1 MKTKVLLRGPSLS
14 CSGYGTHFRQ
24 LCRWILDRE
33 DIWNLDINFQVLPW
47 GQTPWMINPEFE
59 NGLIGKII
67 QRTKEPTGKYDV
79 SIQVQLPS
87 EWDSSLANYNIGITA
102 SVETDRAHPEWVVAC
117 NKMNGVVFP
126 SEHSRKSITNVGKIS
141 VANFVVPEAYGDAYV
156 KDPMT
161 LPDLGLSFDTTF
173 NFLIVGQLTG
183 TSPDAE
189 RKNILNALKW
199 ICETFPND
207 KEVGIIL
214 KTNLGKHTNIDRH
227 NVLNILSQISREV
240 RPGLFPKFHL
250 VHGMM
255 TDEEMASLYRH
266 PSVKAF
272 VAPTRGEGFGLPIL
286 EAAVCGL
293 PMISTGWS
301 GHTEFLSQGKTIVVD
316 YDLIAVPPT
325 RVDGRIFVE
334 GARWARPN
342 EADFKKKIKKFK
354 DSSSIP
360 KEWARA
366 LQGSLIETHSQRAIE
381 KKYDDLFEGI
391 FKR

>member
-156 KDPMT
+156 KDPAT
-161 LPDLGLSFDTTF
+161 LPDLGLSLDTTF

-316 YDLIAVPPT
+316 YDLIDVPPT

-366 LQGSLIETHSQRAIE
+366 LQGSLI
-381 KKYDDLFEGI
+381 
-391 FKR
+391 

>member
-1 MKTKVLLRGPSLS
+1 MKTRILMRGPFLS
-14 CSGYGTHFRQ
+14 SSGYGVHCRQ
-24 LCRWILDRE
+24 IARWIIDRE
-33 DIWNLDINFQVLPW
+33 KDWDLDVSFQVLPW
-47 GQTPWMINPEFE
+47 GQTPWIVNPESE
-59 NGLIGKII
+59 NSLIGKII
-67 QRTKEPTGKYDV
+67 ERTKEPGPKYDV
-79 SIQVQLPS
+79 SIQVQLPN
-87 EWDSSLANYNIGITA
+87 EWDVSLANYNIGITA
-102 SVETDRAHPEWVVAC
+102 SIETDRANPEWVVAC

-141 VANFVVPEAYGDAYV
+141 VPNFVIPEAFSEAYV
-156 KDPMT
+156 KDPTT
-161 LPDLGLSFDTTF
+161 LPDLNLTFDTTF
-173 NFLIVGQLTG
+173 NFLIVGQLTA
-183 TSPDAE
+183 TTPDSE
-189 RKNILNALKW
+189 RKNILNSLKW

-207 KEVGIIL
+207 KEVGIVV

-227 NVLNILSQISREV
+227 NVLNILSQIAREV
-240 RPGLFPKFHL
+240 RPTLFPKFHL

-266 PSVKAF
+266 PSIKAF
-272 VAPTRGEGFGLPIL
+272 VALTRGEGFGLPIL

-316 YDLIAVPPT
+316 YDLVNVPPE

-342 EADFKKKIKKFK
+342 ESDFKKKIKKFK

-360 KEWARA
+360 KDWART
-366 LQGSLIETHSQRAIE
+366 LQGTLIETHSQKAIE
-381 KKYDDLFEGI
+381 KKYDELFEGI